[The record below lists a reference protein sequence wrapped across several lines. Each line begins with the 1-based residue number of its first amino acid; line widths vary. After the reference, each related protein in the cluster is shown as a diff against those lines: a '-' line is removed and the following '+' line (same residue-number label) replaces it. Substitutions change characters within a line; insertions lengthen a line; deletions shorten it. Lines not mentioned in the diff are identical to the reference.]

1 MTRTF
6 VVEIVFSLLI
16 IGALANY
23 DIGWLNSKSNWNED
37 TDEARVKFGI
47 LRGHLTE
54 RTKLVCYVTSPQFKL
69 GEKPQRFLLTLSR
82 SEITYEYD
90 LKRALTNRIMLILS
104 CTENGRL
111 LIMPKREHVLSIV
124 GRDESETHLIQ
135 SVIDI
140 NNKIQKLCYDI
151 SMPLGGKLKIFHD
164 SISAL
169 TVWLT
174 TADSF
179 LVEEIEIYS
188 KDGRLLYVRK
198 DSVETAGGDGLKQ
211 WLGDES
217 WWFTNG
223 QKNGLTLE
231 LRDNTIL
238 GRYQKELRSVDFR
251 IVKRR
256 GYLSFYV
263 DAVDN
268 SYEMDKYTDGII
280 GAVANTEYKFYNSLD
295 GNKENVAAK
304 VNSRL
309 VAGLR
314 KKIGAKKCI
323 YLKIKDILIPRSLKD
338 FLWK

>member
-1 MTRTF
+1 MHRTF
-6 VVEIVFSLLI
+6 VVKAVFSLLI
-16 IGALANY
+16 IGAYANY
-23 DIGWLNSKSNWNED
+23 DIGWLNSKSSWDED
-37 TDEARVKFGI
+37 TEEAKIKFGI

-69 GEKPQRFLLTLSR
+69 GERPQRFLLTLSR

-90 LKRALTNRIMLILS
+90 LKRALTNRIILILS

-111 LIMPKREHVLSIV
+111 LIMPKREHILSIT
-124 GRDESETHLIQ
+124 GRDEGQNHLIQ
-135 SVIDI
+135 SVTDI
-140 NNKIQKLCYDI
+140 NNRIERICYDI
-151 SMPLGGKLKIFHD
+151 TVPIGGKIKIFED
-164 SISAL
+164 SISSL
-169 TVWLT
+169 SVWLT
-174 TADSF
+174 TVESF
-179 LVEEIEIYS
+179 LVEQIDIYS
-188 KDGRLLYVRK
+188 NEGHLIHIKKDTIEV
-198 DSVETAGGDGLKQ
+198 TGGEGLKQ
-211 WLGDES
+211 WLGDEV

-231 LRDNTIL
+231 LRDTTLL
-238 GRYQKELRSVDFR
+238 GRYQKEMRSIDFR
-251 IVKRR
+251 VVKRK

-263 DAVDN
+263 DAVDS
-268 SYEMDKYTDGII
+268 SYEMDRYTDGII
-280 GAVANTEYKFYNSLD
+280 GAVSKSVYKFYNSLD

-304 VNSRL
+304 VNHRL